1 MGIKQQNLTPFERA
15 AHNRSEGAKRLAG
28 IVITQAWIERL
39 RALRTAKVRMSVEE
53 RQQWHEIIIQAARA
67 QHEHFGFD
75 A

>member
-15 AHNRSEGAKRLAG
+15 AYNREQGMKRLAG

-39 RALRTAKVRMSVEE
+39 RALRAAKVAMSVEE
-53 RQQWHEIIIQAARA
+53 RQQWHALIVQAAKA
-67 QHEHFGFD
+67 QHENFGYD